1 MDNSMLEALNS
12 VGNTLNSSI
21 SPATIA
27 AIIGV
32 VLGSCLLIYLTW
44 FGIRKLV
51 SSVKNALKGRLS
63 F

>member
-1 MDNSMLEALNS
+1 MTNEVTEALQS
-12 VGNTLNSSI
+12 VGTTLTSSI

-27 AIIGV
+27 AIIGI
-32 VLGSCLLIYLTW
+32 VLGSCVILYLTW

-51 SSVKNALKGRLS
+51 SAVKNALKGRLS